1 MALNT
6 AKVRKARKKHLLHK
20 LTALAAG
27 EPLDG
32 LERLLQGADDGWEG
46 IRQAVIKLAGERG
59 EWAGYPLPVADTKLV
74 IEPRHPLHDTLHGAT
89 FSQEKE
95 IDEDDNRVVN
105 SWRDRRG
112 WWVVLYRN
120 EAGKVHSVVV
130 PKNPEVTRM
139 DLVLQTI
146 GASQAWSV
154 RAEFTA
160 LERLKTLVTPAAFR
174 YYVLTG
180 TFLETSPKSGV
191 VYLFRKLRPTLALG
205 SGTGM
210 LKCLAALCL
219 HPIGFYERTYAG
231 SMVPTDDVIAH
242 LLMMRG
248 DERRYWAKANQHAI
262 YEPEAGV

>member
-6 AKVRKARKKHLLHK
+6 AKLRKARKKHLLHK

-27 EPLDG
+27 EQTDG
-32 LERLLQGADDGWEG
+32 LERLLAGADDGWEG
-46 IRQAVIKLAGERG
+46 IRQAVIRLAGERG
-59 EWAGYPLPVADTKLV
+59 EWAGYPLPVENAKLV
-74 IEPRHPLHDTLHGAT
+74 IEPRHPLRATLHGAA
-89 FSQEKE
+89 FAEKHE
-95 IDEDDNRVVN
+95 PDEDGPQVVN

-112 WWVVLYRN
+112 WAVVLYRN
-120 EAGKVHSVVV
+120 PAGRVHSVVI
-130 PKNPEVTRM
+130 PKNPEVARM
-139 DLVLQTI
+139 DLTLETL

-205 SGTGM
+205 SGSGM